1 MIAGEMAKKGCKRR
15 SRRLLGV
22 DEYVDERCCAGERK
36 IYDGRK
42 VEALYNVER
51 IQTTLV
57 RSESEKLKMRPVQG
71 VGN

>member
-1 MIAGEMAKKGCKRR
+1 MAKKGCKRR

-42 VEALYNVER
+42 VEALYNVEKSNNA
-51 IQTTLV
+51 IA
-57 RSESEKLKMRPVQG
+57 K
-71 VGN
+71 